1 LTHVNSLIRNCGH
14 QLTLTALTFLGG
26 PIEGGSVQSISQL
39 ISDLG
44 YGAVIGGALGLTGTG
59 GSILA
64 VPTLVY
70 LVGQDVHTAIGTSLA
85 VVGGIAAEGAVEQRK
100 TVQWKAGLLL
110 GACGIAGTMPGS
122 LASGYVSSTIL
133 MLLFSALTIA
143 ASTSMLLSSQRADST
158 TSEQAPLWVIVIA
171 GMGIGFLT
179 GFLGVG
185 VGFLI
190 VPTMVFAFACTMQV
204 AIATSLLVIAFNSF
218 VGLATRFAT
227 ASIDWTIVGA
237 FLAGGVAGNIAAA
250 MLVGQLNQRRLKRIF
265 AIFIL
270 AVGLFTAASATGL
283 IPIRIK

>member
-1 LTHVNSLIRNCGH
+1 MQDVSRL
-14 QLTLTALTFLGG
+14 AL
-26 PIEGGSVQSISQL
+26 
-39 ISDLG
+39 DLV
-44 YGAVIGGALGLTGTG
+44 YGAAIGGALGLTGTG

-85 VVGGIAAEGAVEQRK
+85 VVGGIAAEGALEQRK
-100 TVQWKAGLLL
+100 TVEWKAGMLL
-110 GACGIAGTMPGS
+110 GACGILGTTPGS
-122 LASGYVSSTIL
+122 LLSAYVSSTVL

-143 ASTSMLLSSQRADST
+143 ASISMLRSSQRADS
-158 TSEQAPLWVIVIA
+158 SQNKPAPLWAILIA
-171 GMGIGFLT
+171 GICIGFLT

-237 FLAGGVAGNIAAA
+237 FLAGGIAGNTAAA
-250 MLVGQLNQRRLKRIF
+250 MLVGRLDQRRLKRIF
-265 AIFIL
+265 AVFIL

-283 IPIRIK
+283 IPIRVK